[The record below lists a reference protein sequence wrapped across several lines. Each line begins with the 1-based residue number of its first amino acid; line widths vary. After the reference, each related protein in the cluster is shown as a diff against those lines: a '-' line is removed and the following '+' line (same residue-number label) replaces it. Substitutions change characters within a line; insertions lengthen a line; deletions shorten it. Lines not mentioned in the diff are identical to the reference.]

1 MFLVIYQYNYLY
13 CTVKTEWV
21 VIGMSV
27 LFGEIL
33 AKNLQQQGVVNKMQ
47 VPHWGFRVHEVI
59 WNFSLANF

>member
-47 VPHWGFRVHEVI
+47 VPH
-59 WNFSLANF
+59 